1 MFNINVGLCPILSQR
16 QRDRRVNIL
25 WQVSWYAWWLRRHCG
40 TGKSVA
46 ISGPSKNESMF
57 CGDLPWKKWP
67 SWRRYARYLQWIG
80 PLKWPCQAARR
91 LDKCWGSLE
100 HHEVQQPLISSSPN
114 ILFWLVV
121 AANPSEKWWSSSVGM
136 MKFPTEWGKK
146 NMVLNHQ
153 PVFISFYGAWFQTYI
168 SWTKDGMLIH
178 HFPKAKSLVEAAE
191 PAWEYGQPAED
202 WAEEIPTKILFIY
215 KVRGTQWDNFHEHEV
230 RNHEVLCYS
239 NIQRFF
245 CHMCFGRAPSPSTD
259 LQKMCLHVS
268 TP

>member
-25 WQVSWYAWWLRRHCG
+25 WQVSWYAWWLRWHCG

-146 NMVLNHQ
+146 HGSK
-153 PVFISFYGAWFQTYI
+153 PPTSFYIFLWCMVSNIYFLDQGWDADSPLPQGQVAGWSCRACLGIWATRGRLGWRNTHKDSVHIQSSGNTMGQF
-168 SWTKDGMLIH
+168 SWTWG
-178 HFPKAKSLVEAAE
+178 PK
-191 PAWEYGQPAED
+191 PWG
-202 WAEEIPTKILFIY
+202 F
-215 KVRGTQWDNFHEHEV
+215 
-230 RNHEVLCYS
+230 VL
-239 NIQRFF
+239 
-245 CHMCFGRAPSPSTD
+245 
-259 LQKMCLHVS
+259 
-268 TP
+268 